1 MHLHSITEDHRHLIG
16 YASVAIIMY
25 NTRASSTYDDFS
37 RSRSRVHHIEFS
49 TKYDVGLNDHQ
60 WAVAVQ
66 SLILLEGLCIAIWGH
81 SIITSRSRGE
91 GGGVPGVT
99 LCDREGGGGRGSV
112 TYASKKNVV

>member
-1 MHLHSITEDHRHLIG
+1 MTTVCELR
-16 YASVAIIMY
+16 
-25 NTRASSTYDDFS
+25 
-37 RSRSRVHHIEFS
+37 
-49 TKYDVGLNDHQ
+49 
-60 WAVAVQ
+60 
-66 SLILLEGLCIAIWGH
+66 GH